1 VAAHECFIISDNT
14 HYNKWE
20 ALKPKGDTVSRAT
33 PVDPEEF
40 IRVWQTSESVVQVAD
55 VMGMSKLGASVKAS
69 HLRKAGVPLKKFRTG
84 MGSDPQEFVEVWN
97 SAGTLEEAAQLLG
110 VQKTSASMRAS
121 HLRKLGLPIKKFPRG
136 RRFRDIEALA
146 SFARSFEPPAATESR
161 TGKLTP

>member
-1 VAAHECFIISDNT
+1 
-14 HYNKWE
+14 
-20 ALKPKGDTVSRAT
+20 VSRAT

-40 IRVWQTSESVVQVAD
+40 IKAWQTADSVVEVAH

-84 MGSDPQEFVEVWN
+84 MGSDPQEFVAVWN
-97 SAGTLEEAAQLLG
+97 GAASLEEAACILG

-136 RRFRDIEALA
+136 RRYRDVEALA
-146 SFARSFEPPAATESR
+146 DIARMYEPTHGQDGP
-161 TGKLTP
+161 